1 MQNKD
6 VFLHL
11 LDLTEYGIL
20 RYLDDFKNIN
30 YGLPFLKIY
39 ESYKMRDMG
48 KLSNYTKIESSI
60 RGQGVWHDSYDN
72 YYLFADINKSEG
84 IKDSLNYDDYF
95 KSNRIFHWQSPNG
108 TTQDSKEG
116 IIFTKGTKPLHLFA
130 RKDKKE
136 NMYFIYVGKVRP
148 IYYDGNKPITIDFEL
163 EYELPKTIFEEMQK
177 VKKI

>member
-1 MQNKD
+1 MNYFKPK
-6 VFLHL
+6 FMLG
-11 LDLTEYGIL
+11 LTATPDRCDGENVYKL
-20 RYLDDFKNIN
+20 FDYNIA
-30 YGLPFLKIY
+30 
-39 ESYKMRDMG
+39 SD
-48 KLSNYTKIESSI
+48 I
-60 RGQGVWHDSYDN
+60 RM
-72 YYLFADINKSEG
+72 EET
-84 IKDSLNYDDYF
+84 LNYDNYF

-108 TTQDSKEG
+108 TTQDSKGG
-116 IIFTKGTKPLHLFA
+116 IIFTKGTKPLHLFV

>member
-1 MQNKD
+1 M
-6 VFLHL
+6 
-11 LDLTEYGIL
+11 
-20 RYLDDFKNIN
+20 
-30 YGLPFLKIY
+30 
-39 ESYKMRDMG
+39 
-48 KLSNYTKIESSI
+48 
-60 RGQGVWHDSYDN
+60 
-72 YYLFADINKSEG
+72 FADINKSEG

-116 IIFTKGTKPLHLFA
+116 IIFTKGTKPLHLFV

-148 IYYDGNKPITIDFEL
+148 SSYSNSIDFEL

>member
-1 MQNKD
+1 MPSPIEIVLVHVVD
-6 VFLHL
+6 
-11 LDLTEYGIL
+11 TE
-20 RYLDDFKNIN
+20 F
-30 YGLPFLKIY
+30 PKI
-39 ESYKMRDMG
+39 
-48 KLSNYTKIESSI
+48 TKI
-60 RGQGVWHDSYDN
+60 
-72 YYLFADINKSEG
+72 
-84 IKDSLNYDDYF
+84 KDLDFEIGLVINYDDYF

-116 IIFTKGTKPLHLFA
+116 IIFTKGTKPLHLFV

>member
-1 MQNKD
+1 
-6 VFLHL
+6 
-11 LDLTEYGIL
+11 
-20 RYLDDFKNIN
+20 
-30 YGLPFLKIY
+30 
-39 ESYKMRDMG
+39 MRDMG

-60 RGQGVWHDSYDN
+60 RGQGVWHDRYDN

-116 IIFTKGTKPLHLFA
+116 IIFTKGTKPLHLFV